1 MHKMIY
7 ATVVA
12 AGTVSMTAMGAHAV
26 PSAPT
31 PASEPAAVH
40 KTQGFGIYI
49 GPGYDYDYGPRRRY
63 VNPYYYG
70 GYQPYYSRYYDGP
83 RRYYYNSDRRSRRL
97 FRRLQRQAP

>member
-7 ATVVA
+7 ATVMA

-40 KTQGFGIYI
+40 KTQGFGI
-49 GPGYDYDYGPRRRY
+49 
-63 VNPYYYG
+63 
-70 GYQPYYSRYYDGP
+70 
-83 RRYYYNSDRRSRRL
+83 L
-97 FRRLQRQAP
+97 